1 MEITAA
7 VTPSVGADY
16 DVRTVDMAAP
26 GPGEIAIEIAGVGI
40 CHTDIGVR
48 DGHLPFPLPG
58 ILGHEGSGV
67 VSALGDGVTGI
78 SVGDKVALSFDSCGE
93 CKQCAKG
100 APAYCLNFMAH
111 NFAGGRLDGSSALS
125 ADTTPIASNFFGQS
139 SFATHAIAH
148 QRNVVKLPDDA
159 AVELAGPLGC
169 GIQTGAGAVLNSLD
183 VEPGASLIV
192 AGAGSVGLSSVLAAV
207 VREVGTII
215 VVEPNDAR
223 RQLALDL
230 GATHAIDPAAGPV
243 ADQVRA
249 IVPEG
254 VDYAVDTTAII
265 AVLEQLVAALA
276 VRGTLGLVGVP
287 ADLGAA
293 LPIALFQSQLF
304 GITIRGI
311 VEGDADPQ
319 IFIPYLLDLHRAGK
333 FPFDK
338 LITTFPFSQIN
349 EAVQAQLN
357 GEAIKVVLLNDR
369 A

>member
-7 VTPSVGADY
+7 VASAVGASFELQA
-16 DVRTVDMAAP
+16 VQITPPAA
-26 GPGEIAIEIAGVGI
+26 GEVAVKIAGAGI
-40 CHTDIGVR
+40 CHTDIGAR

-67 VSALGDGVTGI
+67 VTALGDGVTGI
-78 SVGDKVALSFDSCGE
+78 RLGDKVALSFDSCGH
-93 CKQCAKG
+93 CTQCAKG
-100 APAYCLNFMAH
+100 TPAYCLNFMAH
-111 NFAGGRLDGSSALS
+111 NFAGSRIDGSSAIS
-125 ADTTPIASNFFGQS
+125 VAAQPIASNFFGQS

-148 QRNVVKLPDDA
+148 QRNVVRLPDDA
-159 AVELAGPLGC
+159 PVELVGPLGC

-207 VREVGTII
+207 VRQVGTII
-215 VVEPNDAR
+215 VVEPNEGR
-223 RQLALDL
+223 RQLAVDL
-230 GATHAIDPAAGPV
+230 GATHAIDPAASPL

-249 IVPEG
+249 IVPTG
-254 VDYAVDTTAII
+254 VDYAIDTTAVI

-287 ADLGAA
+287 ADLSAA
-293 LPIALFQSQLF
+293 LPIPVFQAQLF
-304 GITIRGI
+304 GITVRGI

-319 IFIPYLLDLHRAGK
+319 TFIPHLLDLHRHGK

-338 LITTFPFSQIN
+338 LITRFPFSQIN

-357 GEAIKVVLLNDR
+357 GEAIKVVLLND
-369 A
+369 

>member
-7 VTPSVGADY
+7 VAPSVGAEF
-16 DVRTVDMAAP
+16 DVRSVTITPP
-26 GPGEIAIEIAGVGI
+26 GPGEVAVKIAGVGI

-67 VSALGDGVTGI
+67 VTALGDGVTGI
-78 SVGDKVALSFDSCGE
+78 ALGDKVALSFDSCGV
-93 CKQCAKG
+93 CTQCAKN
-100 APAYCLNFMAH
+100 APAYCLDFMAH
-111 NFAGGRLDGSSALS
+111 NFAGSRLDGSTAISSDA
-125 ADTTPIASNFFGQS
+125 APIAANFFGQS

-159 AVELAGPLGC
+159 PVELAGPLGC
-169 GIQTGAGAVLNSLD
+169 GIQTGAGAVLKSLD

-192 AGAGSVGLSSVLAAV
+192 AGAGSVGLASVLAAV

-215 VVEPNDAR
+215 VVEPNEGR
-223 RQLALDL
+223 RHLALDL
-230 GATHAIDPAAGPV
+230 GATHAIDPAVGPV

-249 IVPEG
+249 IVPSG
-254 VDYAVDTTAII
+254 VDYAIDTTAII
-265 AVLEQLVAALA
+265 AVLEQLIASLA

-287 ADLGAA
+287 ADLSAT
-293 LPIALFQSQLF
+293 LPLAVFQAQLF

-319 IFIPYLLDLHRAGK
+319 TFIPYLLDLHRQGK

-349 EAVQAQLN
+349 EAVRAQLN
-357 GEAIKVVLLNDR
+357 GEAIKVVLLND
-369 A
+369 

>member
-1 MEITAA
+1 MEIIAA
-7 VTPSVGADY
+7 VAPTVGAQFDL
-16 DVRTVDMAAP
+16 RTVTIAPP
-26 GPGEIAIEIAGVGI
+26 GPGEVAVKIAGSGI

-58 ILGHEGSGV
+58 ILGHEGSGIV
-67 VSALGDGVTGI
+67 THLGKGVTGI
-78 SVGDKVALSFDSCGE
+78 QVGDKVALSFDSCGH
-93 CKQCAKG
+93 CTQCGKG

-111 NFAGGRLDGSSALS
+111 NFAGGRLDGSSTIS
-125 ADTTPIASNFFGQS
+125 ADDKPLGSNFFGQS

-159 AVELAGPLGC
+159 PVELAGPLGC

-207 VREVGTII
+207 VRKVGTII
-215 VVEPNDAR
+215 VVEPNGSR

-230 GATHAIDPAAGPV
+230 GATHAIDPAAGPLS
-243 ADQVRA
+243 DQVRA
-249 IVPEG
+249 IAPLG
-254 VDYAVDTTAII
+254 VDYAIDTTAII
-265 AVLEQLVAALA
+265 AVLEQLVASLA

-287 ADLGAA
+287 ADLTAA
-293 LPIALFQSQLF
+293 LPISVFQAQLF
-304 GITIRGI
+304 GITVRGI

-319 IFIPYLLDLHRAGK
+319 TFIPHLLDLHRQGR

-349 EAVQAQLN
+349 EAVQAQLD
-357 GEAIKVVLLNDR
+357 GEAIKVVLLND
-369 A
+369 

>member
-7 VTPSVGADY
+7 VAPSVGADF
-16 DVRTVDMAAP
+16 DVRTVDIDAP
-26 GPGEIAIEIAGVGI
+26 GPGEIAIKIAGVGI

-67 VSALGDGVTGI
+67 VSAVGDGVTGI
-78 SVGDKVALSFDSCGE
+78 SLGDKVALSFDSCGD

-111 NFAGGRLDGSSALS
+111 NFAGGRLDGSSAIS
-125 ADTTPIASNFFGQS
+125 TDATPIASNFFGQS
-139 SFATHAIAH
+139 SFATYAIAH

-159 AVELAGPLGC
+159 PVDLAGPLGC

-215 VVEPNDAR
+215 VVEPNDTR

-230 GATHAIDPAAGPV
+230 GATHAIDPAAGPL

-265 AVLEQLVAALA
+265 PVLEQLVASLA

-287 ADLGAA
+287 AKLTAA
-293 LPIALFQSQLF
+293 LPIAVFLAQLF
-304 GITIRGI
+304 GITVRGI

-319 IFIPYLLDLHRAGK
+319 VFIPYLLDLHRQGK

-338 LITTFPFSQIN
+338 LITTFPFAQIN
-349 EAVQAQLN
+349 EAVLAQLD
-357 GEAIKVVLLNDR
+357 GSAIKVVLLNDQP
-369 A
+369 